1 MPPSPLPWP
10 RFSSL
15 RTRFPAFVQCHSL
28 EIGGGRGGKKP
39 VSGRREGGPLLL
51 RSLSIVR
58 EQPYVLDPDSDPGGP
73 NPDEIF
79 AKVKT
84 RSGYFAS
91 RLFHH
96 FSNVGWHRA
105 STFTQGSFA
114 LLSSC
119 ILCSYSE
126 QVTRTHTSPPPRI
139 LPLLPSPLPRGKRK
153 VGSLNIGREK
163 EGGGRGRRIVVGLK
177 YDLACL
183 RPDPSLTHP
192 SLSLFVCVC
201 KCSFSAAGILE
212 RAAAAHLLP

>member
-1 MPPSPLPWP
+1 MAEKEAKKPKKNRRRANIPSAAAKEAVSCYSLAATQPSRAEERRAGVALCLPPPSHGPVLARSALDFP
-10 RFSSL
+10 RSFNA
-15 RTRFPAFVQCHSL
+15 TRLKL
-28 EIGGGRGGKKP
+28 EGGGGERNPFLEGG
-39 VSGRREGGPLLL
+39 REGGSLV

-58 EQPYVLDPDSDPGGP
+58 ELPYVLDPDSDPGAP

-84 RSGYFAS
+84 RSGCFAS

-153 VGSLNIGREK
+153 VGSLNIG
-163 EGGGRGRRIVVGLK
+163 GGGGGG
-177 YDLACL
+177 A
-183 RPDPSLTHP
+183 
-192 SLSLFVCVC
+192 
-201 KCSFSAAGILE
+201 
-212 RAAAAHLLP
+212 